1 MTQLTPRQWLLTRL
15 DDPPQVY
22 VARHQGAWQ
31 ILLRIDG
38 GYGARND
45 AADVARLLGPEIRA
59 LLDTVKQC

>member
-22 VARHQGAWQ
+22 VAQFAGGWHV
-31 ILLRIDG
+31 LLRIDG
-38 GYGARND
+38 GYGARDD

-59 LLDTVKQC
+59 LLNTVKQC